1 MLIGVELDDARVIA
15 VAVTEDGV
23 VHARAQAA
31 VEVGIEAAARAALKQ
46 LQPSGEV
53 EHIGFASSIPND
65 DATAAVVAIQ
75 QPLTVTTASIASG
88 TAAAVAESWIGAAQ
102 GAGHVALFS
111 VGDRTS
117 GGFVRGGQPILG
129 ARGRAG
135 AVGWMS
141 LNPVEREDYRKI
153 GCLEAEVAASGIVR
167 RLIWRIKAGDRSE
180 VQDAVDNELST
191 ITMAHVLDAARKGD
205 GVSISVIRDTAKY
218 LGMAA
223 ANIAA
228 LADPEV
234 LVLGGLMASAADL
247 LLEPVRLEINRRLP
261 RAMLD
266 GLSIVAATLGDD
278 AAAIGAARIATTH
291 P

>member
-1 MLIGVELDDARVIA
+1 MLIGVELDDTRVIA
-15 VAVTEDGV
+15 VAVPEDGV

-65 DATAAVVAIQ
+65 DATATVVAIR

-191 ITMAHVLDAARKGD
+191 ITMAHILDAARKGD

-218 LGMAA
+218 LGIRRD
-223 ANIAA
+223 IAA
-228 LADPEV
+228 RAVQRSSRPPAWWHRRPT
-234 LVLGGLMASAADL
+234 GAR
-247 LLEPVRLEINRRLP
+247 PVRRKSVAAC

-266 GLSIVAATLGDD
+266 GLHRSGDAWRRRRGDRCRANRDD
-278 AAAIGAARIATTH
+278 A

>member
-1 MLIGVELDDARVIA
+1 MTTR
-15 VAVTEDGV
+15 
-23 VHARAQAA
+23 RAGDWRA
-31 VEVGIEAAARAALKQ
+31 IAAALDR
-46 LQPSGEV
+46 SRG
-53 EHIGFASSIPND
+53 IDCIRYGCGS
-65 DATAAVVAIQ
+65 
-75 QPLTVTTASIASG
+75 
-88 TAAAVAESWIGAAQ
+88 AESWIGAAPRRR
-102 GAGHVALFS
+102 HVALFS

-117 GGFVRGGQPILG
+117 GGFVRGGRPILG

-191 ITMAHVLDAARKGD
+191 ITMAHILDAARKGD

-223 ANIAA
+223 ANIA
-228 LADPEV
+228 
-234 LVLGGLMASAADL
+234 
-247 LLEPVRLEINRRLP
+247 
-261 RAMLD
+261 
-266 GLSIVAATLGDD
+266 VACGS
-278 AAAIGAARIATTH
+278 
-291 P
+291 

>member
-1 MLIGVELDDARVIA
+1 LLIGVELDDTRVIA

-117 GGFVRGGQPILG
+117 GGFVRGGQPIS
-129 ARGRAG
+129 A
-135 AVGWMS
+135 
-141 LNPVEREDYRKI
+141 REDAPAQSD
-153 GCLEAEVAASGIVR
+153 GCR
-167 RLIWRIKAGDRSE
+167 
-180 VQDAVDNELST
+180 
-191 ITMAHVLDAARKGD
+191 
-205 GVSISVIRDTAKY
+205 
-218 LGMAA
+218 
-223 ANIAA
+223 
-228 LADPEV
+228 
-234 LVLGGLMASAADL
+234 
-247 LLEPVRLEINRRLP
+247 
-261 RAMLD
+261 
-266 GLSIVAATLGDD
+266 
-278 AAAIGAARIATTH
+278 
-291 P
+291 